1 MNKRTKSIVP
11 MLITGLLTG
20 VLLVAMLGF
29 KSTPVYAHVVPSP
42 CDFTTGGGFVIT
54 DNGNH
59 ANFGL
64 VAGCKHGG
72 FFGHVN
78 FVDHDTTGTFAGLHV
93 SSDQITAYVDP
104 FPTSRYRDICGTADT
119 NLFGNVYFR
128 VRTLDAAEPGSG
140 PNGPDRFG
148 IELTGISP
156 PFTGLHAVVV
166 STRFLRG
173 GNMQL
178 HKPNN
183 STTGPNLTDD
193 QITAACGGQTG
204 ESQSDSR
211 KLGEQEAS
219 LQGKPGKTYPCAVN
233 FVAHI

>member
-1 MNKRTKSIVP
+1 MKNIVRI
-11 MLITGLLTG
+11 LGVLVLVLLAAVLLTP
-20 VLLVAMLGF
+20 VAPF
-29 KSTPVYAHVVPSP
+29 KSTIALAHEVV

-54 DNGNH
+54 DNMNH

-78 FVDHDTTGTFAGLHV
+78 FVDHDTTGMFAGLHV

-104 FPTSRYRDICGTADT
+104 FPPSKYRDICGTADT

-128 VRTLDAAEPGSG
+128 VRTLDVAEPGSG

-156 PFTGLHAVVV
+156 PYTGVHAVVV

-183 STTGPNLTDD
+183 STTGPTNMTED
-193 QITAACGGQTG
+193 QITTACGGQTG
-204 ESQSDSR
+204 AD
-211 KLGEQEAS
+211 LGM
-219 LQGKPGKTYPCAVN
+219 
-233 FVAHI
+233 

>member
-29 KSTPVYAHVVPSP
+29 KSTPAAAHMVPFP

-78 FVDHDTTGTFAGLHV
+78 FVDHDTTGMFAGLHV

-104 FPTSRYRDICGTADT
+104 FPTSKYRDICGTADT

-128 VRTLDAAEPGSG
+128 VRTLDVAEPGSG

-156 PFTGLHAVVV
+156 PYTGGHAVVV

-183 STTGPNLTDD
+183 STTGPSLTED

-204 ESQSDSR
+204 GD
-211 KLGEQEAS
+211 LG
-219 LQGKPGKTYPCAVN
+219 
-233 FVAHI
+233 F

>member
-1 MNKRTKSIVP
+1 MKNIARILGV
-11 MLITGLLTG
+11 LVLVFLAAVLLTP
-20 VLLVAMLGF
+20 VAPF
-29 KSTPVYAHVVPSP
+29 KSTIALAHEVV

-54 DNGNH
+54 DSGNH

-78 FVDHDTTGTFAGLHV
+78 FVDHDTSGMFAGLHV

-104 FPTSRYRDICGTADT
+104 FPPSRYRDICGTADT

-128 VRTLDAAEPGSG
+128 VRTLDVAEPGSG

-156 PFTGLHAVVV
+156 PFTGAHAVVV
-166 STRFLRG
+166 STRFLMG

-183 STTGPNLTDD
+183 STTGPSLTDD

-204 ESQSDSR
+204 DD
-211 KLGEQEAS
+211 LGR
-219 LQGKPGKTYPCAVN
+219 
-233 FVAHI
+233 

>member
-1 MNKRTKSIVP
+1 MKNIARILGV
-11 MLITGLLTG
+11 LVL
-20 VLLVAMLGF
+20 VLLVAVLLTPVAPF
-29 KSTPVYAHVVPSP
+29 KSTIALAHEVV

-54 DNGNH
+54 DNMNH

-78 FVDHDTTGTFAGLHV
+78 FVDHDTTGMFAGLHV
-93 SSDQITAYVDP
+93 SSDQITAYVQPD
-104 FPTSRYRDICGTADT
+104 PTSHPRYRDICGTADT

-128 VRTLDAAEPGSG
+128 VRTLDVAEPGSG
-140 PNGPDRFG
+140 PTGPDRFG

-156 PFTGLHAVVV
+156 PYAGVHAVVV

-183 STTGPNLTDD
+183 STTGPTNMTED
-193 QITAACGGQTG
+193 QITTACGGQTG
-204 ESQSDSR
+204 AD
-211 KLGEQEAS
+211 LG
-219 LQGKPGKTYPCAVN
+219 T
-233 FVAHI
+233 

>member
-1 MNKRTKSIVP
+1 MSKEERKIGQLAILALLSG
-11 MLITGLLTG
+11 GLLVG
-20 VLLVAMLGF
+20 LLSF
-29 KSTPVYAHVVPSP
+29 RSTTVYAHQVPIP

-54 DNGNH
+54 DKTLTDGGNH

-64 VAGCKHGG
+64 VAGCKHDG

-78 FVDHDTTGTFAGLHV
+78 FVDHDTTGMFAGLHV

-104 FPTSRYRDICGTADT
+104 SPPSRYRDICGIADT

-128 VRTLDAAEPGSG
+128 VRTLDVAEPGSG

-156 PFTGLHAVVV
+156 PYTGAHAVVV

-183 STTGPNLTDD
+183 STTGPSLTDA
-193 QITAACGGQTG
+193 QITDACGGQTG
-204 ESQSDSR
+204 DD
-211 KLGEQEAS
+211 LG
-219 LQGKPGKTYPCAVN
+219 
-233 FVAHI
+233 F

>member
-1 MNKRTKSIVP
+1 MKNIVRI
-11 MLITGLLTG
+11 LGVLVLVFLAAVLLTP
-20 VLLVAMLGF
+20 VAPF
-29 KSTPVYAHVVPSP
+29 KSTIALAHEVV

-54 DNGNH
+54 DNMNH

-78 FVDHDTTGTFAGLHV
+78 FVDHDTTGMFAGLHV
-93 SSDQITAYVDP
+93 SSDQVTAYVQPD
-104 FPTSRYRDICGTADT
+104 PTSHPRYRDICGTADT

-128 VRTLDAAEPGSG
+128 VRTLDVAEPGSG
-140 PNGPDRFG
+140 PTGPDRFG

-156 PFTGLHAVVV
+156 PYAGVHKVVV
-166 STRFLRG
+166 FTRVLRG

-183 STTGPNLTDD
+183 SNTGPNPTLNDD
-193 QITAACGGQTG
+193 QITTACGGQTG
-204 ESQSDSR
+204 DD
-211 KLGEQEAS
+211 LG
-219 LQGKPGKTYPCAVN
+219 
-233 FVAHI
+233 F

>member
-1 MNKRTKSIVP
+1 MKNIVRI
-11 MLITGLLTG
+11 LGVLVLVFLAAVLLTP
-20 VLLVAMLGF
+20 VAPF
-29 KSTPVYAHVVPSP
+29 KSTIALAHEVV

-54 DNGNH
+54 PDGNH

-78 FVDHDTTGTFAGLHV
+78 FVDHDTTGMFAGLHV
-93 SSDQITAYVDP
+93 SSDQITAYVQPD
-104 FPTSRYRDICGTADT
+104 PTSHPRYRDICGTADT

-128 VRTLDAAEPGSG
+128 VRTLDVAEPGSG
-140 PNGPDRFG
+140 PNGPDKFG

-156 PFTGLHAVVV
+156 PWTGAHAVVV
-166 STRFLRG
+166 PTRFLRG

-183 STTGPNLTDD
+183 STTGPSLTDD

-204 ESQSDSR
+204 AD
-211 KLGEQEAS
+211 LG
-219 LQGKPGKTYPCAVN
+219 T
-233 FVAHI
+233 

>member
-1 MNKRTKSIVP
+1 MKNIVRI
-11 MLITGLLTG
+11 LGVLVLVLLAAVLLTP
-20 VLLVAMLGF
+20 VAPF
-29 KSTPVYAHVVPSP
+29 KSTIALAHEVV

-54 DNGNH
+54 DNMNH

-78 FVDHDTTGTFAGLHV
+78 FVDHDTTGLFAGLHV

-104 FPTSRYRDICGTADT
+104 FPPSRYRDICGTADT

-128 VRTLDAAEPGSG
+128 VRTLDVAEPGSG
-140 PNGPDRFG
+140 PTGPDKFG

-156 PFTGLHAVVV
+156 PYTGGHAVVV
-166 STRFLRG
+166 PTRFLRG

-183 STTGPNLTDD
+183 SNTGPTNMTEA
-193 QITAACGGQTG
+193 QITDACGGQTG
-204 ESQSDSR
+204 DD
-211 KLGEQEAS
+211 LG
-219 LQGKPGKTYPCAVN
+219 
-233 FVAHI
+233 F

>member
-1 MNKRTKSIVP
+1 MNKKTKSIVP

-20 VLLVAMLGF
+20 VLLVAMVGF
-29 KSTPVYAHVVPSP
+29 KSTPVYAHMVPSP
-42 CDFTTGGGFVIT
+42 CDFTTGGGFVLT
-54 DNGNH
+54 DSGNH

-78 FVDHDTTGTFAGLHV
+78 FVDHDTTGMFAGLHV

-104 FPTSRYRDICGTADT
+104 FPTSKYRDICGTADT

-128 VRTLDAAEPGSG
+128 VRTLDVAEPGSG
-140 PNGPDRFG
+140 PTGPDKFG

-156 PFTGLHAVVV
+156 PYTGVHKVVV
-166 STRFLRG
+166 STRFLMG

-183 STTGPNLTDD
+183 STTGPTNMTEA
-193 QITAACGGQTG
+193 QITDACGGQTG
-204 ESQSDSR
+204 DD
-211 KLGEQEAS
+211 LG
-219 LQGKPGKTYPCAVN
+219 T
-233 FVAHI
+233 

>member
-1 MNKRTKSIVP
+1 MSKEERKIGQLAILALLSGAL
-11 MLITGLLTG
+11 MASLLT
-20 VLLVAMLGF
+20 F
-29 KSTPVYAHVVPSP
+29 RSTPVYAHVVPSP

-64 VAGCKHGG
+64 VAGCKHDG

-78 FVDHDTTGTFAGLHV
+78 FLDHDTTGMFAGLHV

-104 FPTSRYRDICGTADT
+104 SPPSRYRDICGIADT

-128 VRTLDAAEPGSG
+128 VRTLDVAEPGSG

-156 PFTGLHAVVV
+156 PWTGAHAVVV

-183 STTGPNLTDD
+183 STTGPSLTED

-204 ESQSDSR
+204 GD
-211 KLGEQEAS
+211 LG
-219 LQGKPGKTYPCAVN
+219 
-233 FVAHI
+233 F

>member
-1 MNKRTKSIVP
+1 MSKREKRTIGQLLVLAGFSAV
-11 MLITGLLTG
+11 LSLGLLT
-20 VLLVAMLGF
+20 F

-78 FVDHDTTGTFAGLHV
+78 FVDHDTTGLFAGLHV

-104 FPTSRYRDICGTADT
+104 CINGCGTPPQYRDICGTADT
-119 NLFGNVYFR
+119 NLFGQVYFR
-128 VRTLDAAEPGSG
+128 VRTYDGGEPGVG
-140 PNGPDRFG
+140 VDRFG

-156 PFTGLHAVVV
+156 PYTGIHAVVV
-166 STRFLRG
+166 STRYLTG
-173 GNMQL
+173 GNIQL
-178 HKPNN
+178 HKPNP
-183 STTGPNLTDD
+183 STTGPSLTED

-204 ESQSDSR
+204 TD
-211 KLGEQEAS
+211 LGS
-219 LQGKPGKTYPCAVN
+219 
-233 FVAHI
+233 

>member
-78 FVDHDTTGTFAGLHV
+78 FVDHDTTGMFAGLHV
-93 SSDQITAYVDP
+93 SSDQVTAYVQPD
-104 FPTSRYRDICGTADT
+104 PTSHPRYRDICGTADT

-128 VRTLDAAEPGSG
+128 VRTLDVAEPGSG
-140 PNGPDRFG
+140 PTGPDRFG

-156 PFTGLHAVVV
+156 PYAGVHKVVV
-166 STRFLRG
+166 FTRVLRG

-183 STTGPNLTDD
+183 SNTGPNPTLNDD
-193 QITAACGGQTG
+193 QITTACGGQTG
-204 ESQSDSR
+204 DD
-211 KLGEQEAS
+211 LG
-219 LQGKPGKTYPCAVN
+219 
-233 FVAHI
+233 F

>member
-20 VLLVAMLGF
+20 LLLVAMLGF

-54 DNGNH
+54 DNSNH

-78 FVDHDTTGTFAGLHV
+78 FVDHDTTGMFAGLHV

-104 FPTSRYRDICGTADT
+104 FPPSKYRDICGTADT

-128 VRTLDAAEPGSG
+128 VRTLDVA
-140 PNGPDRFG
+140 
-148 IELTGISP
+148 
-156 PFTGLHAVVV
+156 
-166 STRFLRG
+166 
-173 GNMQL
+173 
-178 HKPNN
+178 
-183 STTGPNLTDD
+183 STTKPMHRLVLYILLQQTRPNVRR
-193 QITAACGGQTG
+193 
-204 ESQSDSR
+204 SR
-211 KLGEQEAS
+211 PA
-219 LQGKPGKTYPCAVN
+219 
-233 FVAHI
+233 

>member
-1 MNKRTKSIVP
+1 MNKKTKSIVP

-29 KSTPVYAHVVPSP
+29 KSTPAAAHMVPIP

-78 FVDHDTTGTFAGLHV
+78 FVDHDTTGIFAGLHV

-104 FPTSRYRDICGTADT
+104 FPPSNYRDICGTADT

-128 VRTLDAAEPGSG
+128 VRTLDVAEPGSG
-140 PNGPDRFG
+140 PSGPDKFG

-156 PFTGLHAVVV
+156 PFTGKHAVVV

-204 ESQSDSR
+204 DD
-211 KLGEQEAS
+211 LG
-219 LQGKPGKTYPCAVN
+219 P
-233 FVAHI
+233 

>member
-1 MNKRTKSIVP
+1 MNKRGIKIGQLAILAV
-11 MLITGLLTG
+11 LAGGLLVG
-20 VLLVAMLGF
+20 MLTLR
-29 KSTPVYAHVVPSP
+29 STPVYAHVVPVP

-78 FVDHDTTGTFAGLHV
+78 FVDHDTTGIFAGLHV

-104 FPTSRYRDICGTADT
+104 FPPSRYRDICGTADT

-128 VRTLDAAEPGSG
+128 VRTLDVAEPGSG

-148 IELTGISP
+148 IERTGISP
-156 PFTGLHAVVV
+156 PFTGADAVVV
-166 STRFLRG
+166 STRFLMG

-183 STTGPNLTDD
+183 STTGPSLTDD

-204 ESQSDSR
+204 DD
-211 KLGEQEAS
+211 LG
-219 LQGKPGKTYPCAVN
+219 P
-233 FVAHI
+233 

>member
-1 MNKRTKSIVP
+1 MIKREKKIGQLVVLALLSGGLLV
-11 MLITGLLTG
+11 GLLT
-20 VLLVAMLGF
+20 LR
-29 KSTPVYAHVVPSP
+29 STPVYAHMVPFP

-54 DNGNH
+54 DKTLTDGSNH

-104 FPTSRYRDICGTADT
+104 FPPSNYRDICGTADT
-119 NLFGNVYFR
+119 NLFGQVYFR
-128 VRTLDAAEPGSG
+128 VRTLDAGEPGSG
-140 PNGPDRFG
+140 PNGPDRFA

-156 PFTGLHAVVV
+156 PWTGVHAVVIQ
-166 STRFLRG
+166 TRFLMG

-178 HKPNN
+178 HKGNN
-183 STTGPNLTDD
+183 SNTGPSMTDD
-193 QITAACGGQTG
+193 QITAACGGQNG
-204 ESQSDSR
+204 AD
-211 KLGEQEAS
+211 L
-219 LQGKPGKTYPCAVN
+219 N
-233 FVAHI
+233 M

>member
-78 FVDHDTTGTFAGLHV
+78 FVDHDTTGIFAGLHV

-104 FPTSRYRDICGTADT
+104 FPPSNYRDICGTADT

-128 VRTLDAAEPGSG
+128 VRTLDVAEPGSG
-140 PNGPDRFG
+140 PSGPDRFG

-156 PFTGLHAVVV
+156 PFTGLHKVVV
-166 STRFLRG
+166 STRFLMG

-204 ESQSDSR
+204 DD
-211 KLGEQEAS
+211 LGQ
-219 LQGKPGKTYPCAVN
+219 
-233 FVAHI
+233 